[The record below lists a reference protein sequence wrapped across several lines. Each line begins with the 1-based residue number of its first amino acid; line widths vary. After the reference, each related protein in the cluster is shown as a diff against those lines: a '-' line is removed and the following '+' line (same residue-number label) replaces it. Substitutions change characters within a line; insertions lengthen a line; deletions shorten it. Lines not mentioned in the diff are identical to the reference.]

1 MATHPRIIRD
11 PNVVFG
17 KPAIAGTRISVEFI
31 LDLLAAEATEAE
43 ILENYPHLSHED
55 ILACVAYAR
64 DLVAEQK
71 ALPSAAE

>member
-1 MATHPRIIRD
+1 MATHPRISRD
-11 PNVVFG
+11 PNIVFG
-17 KPAIAGTRISVEFI
+17 KPAIEGTRISVEFV

-43 ILENYPHLSHED
+43 ILENYPHLTHED